1 MMSASKLQKLYREHC
16 IYLPAMLG
24 WFVCSA
30 ALTSYNKVVFGEN
43 HAHFPCPLLLTGIHF
58 LVQWVFSYTVSSVFS
73 EFFGGSVINNMSWK
87 AFLGEKSDDDQSYHL
102 HLLLFTSC
110 YGLTEVFI
118 HFLICCAC
126 CRRVYTLWICYG
138 FRCWSIESISCQDNY
153 HIFYNDQVI

>member
-1 MMSASKLQKLYREHC
+1 MMSASKLQTLYREHC

-43 HAHFPCPLLLTGIHF
+43 HAHFPCPLLLTGIHS

-73 EFFGGSVINNMSWK
+73 EFFGGSVITNMSWK

-102 HLLLFTSC
+102 HLLII
-110 YGLTEVFI
+110 I
-118 HFLICCAC
+118 HIMS
-126 CRRVYTLWICYG
+126 
-138 FRCWSIESISCQDNY
+138 WSD
-153 HIFYNDQVI
+153 